1 MFVSI
6 VLSTVCGRAKWDK
19 PRIMNNEKGA
29 VFPFMNWDQ
38 EKPRGD
44 KVNKAIK
51 K

>member
-6 VLSTVCGRAKWDK
+6 ALSMVCGRAKWDK
-19 PRIMNNEKGA
+19 PRIMNNEGERC
-29 VFPFMNWDQ
+29 FPFMNWDQ
-38 EKPRGD
+38 EKPRGN